1 MALKINKEKKEV
13 LIYTTKNYKIK
24 GYVHILVNSRLSDS
38 LDIMAKQSQFLPI
51 TDAVIVFPDGTRKEV
66 SFLLVRVSSID
77 LLIQIE
83 E

>member
-24 GYVHILVNSRLSDS
+24 GCVHILVNSRLSDS

-51 TDAVIVFPDGTRKEV
+51 TEAVIVFPDGTRKEV

>member
-24 GYVHILVNSRLSDS
+24 GNVHILVNSRLSDS
-38 LDIMAKQSQFLPI
+38 LDIMAKQSQFLPV
-51 TDAVIVFPDGTRKEV
+51 TEAVIVFPDGTRKEV

-83 E
+83 D